1 MYVKTLNTNIKK
13 SLIIIKENWCYV
25 KVFKNETASHVY
37 VVLAGER
44 VKSLKEI
51 FLVMRMGHIV

>member
-1 MYVKTLNTNIKK
+1 MSK
-13 SLIIIKENWCYV
+13 SLKT
-25 KVFKNETASHVY
+25 ETASHVY